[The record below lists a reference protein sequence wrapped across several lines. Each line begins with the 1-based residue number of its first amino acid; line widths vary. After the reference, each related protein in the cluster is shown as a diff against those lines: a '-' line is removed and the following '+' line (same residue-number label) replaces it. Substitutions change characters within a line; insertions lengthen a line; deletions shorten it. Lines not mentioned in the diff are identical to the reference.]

1 MRSLLALV
9 LLALPAIA
17 HADSFLV
24 MANED
29 GAHQLEE
36 ALRPI
41 LADHGISITSMPSPT
56 GAVPLERAA
65 AAQRAAH
72 EAGARAV
79 VWIEG
84 DEIYAVTPDA
94 ERVRHASVPTSSP
107 NAFAKVA
114 TNLVRDLV
122 PHVSARRVATAPE
135 DAEEADAKGRAPVRS
150 FSNLPSVP
158 PLLLGL
164 PLEQPQ
170 RPDERVRARDRNLV
184 RALE

>member
-94 ERVRHASVPTSSP
+94 ER
-107 NAFAKVA
+107 A
-114 TNLVRDLV
+114 TRIGTDVEPERLREGRDE
-122 PHVSARRVATAPE
+122 PRQGSGPARL
-135 DAEEADAKGRAPVRS
+135 RAPR
-150 FSNLPSVP
+150 
-158 PLLLGL
+158 G
-164 PLEQPQ
+164 
-170 RPDERVRARDRNLV
+170 DRAGGCGGSGC
-184 RALE
+184 